1 MRKRKTKHSDEIEL
15 INKDLLDKSFQQ
27 FILLSLTDDQLEDY
41 GKKFNEWFNRRY
53 DDVMDDEIEKDEMEM
68 LVKNFILLCYVHK
81 NQKQESSLK

>member
-1 MRKRKTKHSDEIEL
+1 MRKRKPKHSDGLEL

-53 DDVMDDEIEKDEMEM
+53 DDIMDDEIEKDEMEM
-68 LVKNFILLCYVHK
+68 LVKNFILMCYVHK
-81 NQKQESSLK
+81 NQK